1 MHKKEYNF
9 VTYWLLI
16 SLILV
21 LFMISI
27 GGLTRLTGSG
37 LSITEWEVFKGIF
50 PPVTKNRWD
59 EYFLLYKQIPQ
70 FKLINPDMSLKN
82 LKLFFIG
89 NIFID
94 Y

>member
-9 VTYWLLI
+9 VTYWLLT

-37 LSITEWEVFKGIF
+37 LSITEWEVFKGFSSI
-50 PPVTKNRWD
+50 TQNRWD
-59 EYFLLYKQIPQ
+59 DI
-70 FKLINPDMSLKN
+70 SL
-82 LKLFFIG
+82 
-89 NIFID
+89 
-94 Y
+94 